1 MTDDKKADV
10 WALFALFLLFLNVLQ
25 FLLVKSIFEN

>member
-1 MTDDKKADV
+1 MSDNKKADA

-25 FLLVKSIFEN
+25 FAFPAGG